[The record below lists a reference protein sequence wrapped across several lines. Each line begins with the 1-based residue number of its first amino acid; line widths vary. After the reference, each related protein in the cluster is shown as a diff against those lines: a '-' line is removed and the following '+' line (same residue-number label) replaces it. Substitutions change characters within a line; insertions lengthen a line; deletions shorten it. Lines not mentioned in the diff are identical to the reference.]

1 MTVYNILGCVDGED
15 GIYIDNTGK
24 TIDIGKDYPVVPD
37 LNTEYNIQLG
47 IKIDDS
53 LKDGQKI
60 EIDTVFKTL
69 EGEDLKI
76 KLLYLE
82 RIDDK
87 TVKFYL
93 AEQDDEQNSSTII
106 NGNGYYRFF
115 LHLYITQQQEQTH
128 ININSIL
135 RDSGFI
141 GNCMVGIGGIDMA
154 CGSKIGDSEGAID
167 YGINGY
173 RKIDSKIDYLSNMI
187 IKPDDNMSD
196 SIYLFKN
203 DPSEMVIVDYDD
215 DNLNDM
221 FGRAISINDAMK
233 GAKISNK
240 DHARIILLSD
250 MILDSQQIIDTDGK
264 LTNGVV
270 LELDGNTLT
279 IPSSI
284 DQGDSGIDIIGDS
297 TNVTIRNGTI
307 IYEGSDQ
314 LTHGISVSDG
324 AKLTLE
330 DVTII
335 SRSSGTP
342 VLADSAILSFPSRS
356 VTTIITNDATDAA
369 IELTNQGPKQS
380 IVINDI
386 TENNHQPYV
395 QIEKGA
401 ILDLEGDEDRGGAVI
416 YAFDGNTYA
425 DVKQQAIKAI
435 HIDFQHKKLDEC
447 DGKFAY
453 ILKGKKPIK
462 NVKTDEQ
469 ELDKLV
475 KNIIN
480 EEDDRS
486 KLFKDQ
492 NLDPTIQEY
501 LLADAGSTDMEI
513 GSIPLSL
520 ESDSQD
526 INAIKDDNEVQ
537 AINGELVNLV
547 DIGISLKRDSSMGA
561 AVSAQL
567 NELPEEVEF
576 DIYLPE
582 SDFED
587 GAEYKVVR
595 VHDGK
600 IDMLDTEIGEFDP
613 TKGYELEFKTDRFS
627 TYGVIKISD
636 TSPSKPE
643 NPSRPSIPSDVK
655 VDIKDGLDYS
665 VPTDVKEVLS
675 DELDELLIKIDDDKS
690 YSDSSVKNKITK
702 DTFDA
707 IKKAIQDDKD
717 LTIRLVIS
725 NLTSTSDQRVVNDA
739 VGYKNVKR
747 FLDITVEILADGKVI
762 GNLEELDH
770 KIVIEVKGLDQG
782 KTYQVYRVND
792 LRLRYV
798 DQLEDRDGDGIFEFY
813 TSHTSATFAIVIGD
827 RPVTIVET
835 SCK

>member
-1 MTVYNILGCVDGED
+1 
-15 GIYIDNTGK
+15 
-24 TIDIGKDYPVVPD
+24 
-37 LNTEYNIQLG
+37 
-47 IKIDDS
+47 
-53 LKDGQKI
+53 
-60 EIDTVFKTL
+60 
-69 EGEDLKI
+69 
-76 KLLYLE
+76 
-82 RIDDK
+82 
-87 TVKFYL
+87 
-93 AEQDDEQNSSTII
+93 
-106 NGNGYYRFF
+106 
-115 LHLYITQQQEQTH
+115 
-128 ININSIL
+128 
-135 RDSGFI
+135 
-141 GNCMVGIGGIDMA
+141 MVGTGGLDMS
-154 CGSKIGDSEGAID
+154 CGGDPNGAID
-167 YGINGY
+167 YYISDY

-203 DPSEMVIVDYDD
+203 DPFETVIVDYDD

-264 LTNGVV
+264 LTKGVV

-342 VLADSAILSFPSRS
+342 VLADSATLSFPSRS
-356 VTTIITNDATDAA
+356 VTTIITNDATDAV
-369 IELTNQGPKQS
+369 IELTNQAQMMMYEDAVLLAEGPKQS
-380 IVINDI
+380 IVINDL
-386 TENNHQPYV
+386 TEIKHQYV

-401 ILDLEGDEDRGGAVI
+401 ILDLEGDEERGGAVI
-416 YAFDGNTYA
+416 YAYDGTGYA

-447 DGKFAY
+447 GGKFAY
-453 ILKGKKPIK
+453 ILKGSKKPIK

-501 LLADAGSTDMEI
+501 LLADADSTDMEL

-520 ESDSQD
+520 ESDSLD
-526 INAIKDDNEVQ
+526 INAIKDDREVQ

-567 NELPEEVEF
+567 NELPEEIEF

-613 TKGYELEFKTDRFS
+613 TKGYELKFKTDRFS

-636 TSPSKPE
+636 TSPSRPE

-665 VPTDVKEVLS
+665 VPTDVKELLS

-782 KTYQVYRVND
+782 KTYQVYRVDD